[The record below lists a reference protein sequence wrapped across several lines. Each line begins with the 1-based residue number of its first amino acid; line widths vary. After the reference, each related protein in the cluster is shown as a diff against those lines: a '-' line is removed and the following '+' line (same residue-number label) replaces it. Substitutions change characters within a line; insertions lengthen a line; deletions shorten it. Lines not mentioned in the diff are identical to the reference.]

1 MLVALFSSIILL
13 YNEKKSRGKIMLG
26 SGNGIENVRL
36 SRSKFCFRENQI

>member
-1 MLVALFSSIILL
+1 MLVAFFSSITLL
-13 YNEKKSRGKIMLG
+13 YNEKNLVEKG